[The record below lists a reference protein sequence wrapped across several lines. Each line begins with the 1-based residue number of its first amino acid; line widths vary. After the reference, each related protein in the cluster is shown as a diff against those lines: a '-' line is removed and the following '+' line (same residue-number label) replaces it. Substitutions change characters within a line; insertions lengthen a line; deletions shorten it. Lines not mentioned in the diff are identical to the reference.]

1 MKKITIIIICIC
13 VVVFTLPFVFSAHER
28 NAASI
33 LASAKTKLTQATW
46 GKPQKTTEPTPYG
59 DLNGVKISGKLTTS
73 QATLPHFED
82 AEVLNKL
89 GYVPDNLLS
98 ADGPGSSVWGY
109 KKQNSGK
116 TSIILYSYNT
126 KPSSTKKNEPLQ
138 FNCPCTMTV
147 SVFIS
152 NNINTNSK
160 DSLSN
165 HSSLANPASV
175 YCNKVGGTT
184 VIQALS
190 NGAQYGLCQ
199 FEDNMA
205 CEEWALMRGECPVGG
220 VKTTGYD
227 TMGQRYCAWLGGKT
241 LAVKNSTCTLPTGNI
256 CSTDNLYNG
265 TCPES

>member
-13 VVVFTLPFVFSAHER
+13 IVIFTLPVVFSAHER

-33 LASAKTKLTQATW
+33 LVSAKAKLSQATW
-46 GKPQKTTEPTPYG
+46 GKPQKTNEPTPYG
-59 DLNGVKISGKLTTS
+59 DLNGVKLSGKLTTS

-82 AEVLNKL
+82 AEALKKL
-89 GYVPDNLLS
+89 GYIPDNSLS

-109 KKQNSGK
+109 KKQNSEK

-126 KPSSTKKNEPLQ
+126 KPSSNNPNEPLQ
-138 FNCPCTMTV
+138 FNCPCSMTV

-152 NNINTNSK
+152 NTINTNSN
-160 DSLSN
+160 DSSA
-165 HSSLANPASV
+165 HQSSLPNPASV
-175 YCNKVGGTT
+175 HCKKVGGTT
-184 VIQALS
+184 VIQTLK

-227 TMGQRYCAWLGGKT
+227 TMGQKYCAWLGGQT
-241 LAVKNSTCTLPTGNI
+241 LAIQNSTCTLPDGTV
-256 CSTDNLYNG
+256 CSTENLYNG